1 MHDGNVTWPG
11 LGRGGAQLL
20 DILRQRPEV
29 GMAHFCLA
37 FAGRRLQED
46 DVLGDRVEKDGTV
59 SVIPTNART
68 AGF

>member
-1 MHDGNVTWPG
+1 
-11 LGRGGAQLL
+11 
-20 DILRQRPEV
+20 
-29 GMAHFCLA
+29 MAHFCLA

-59 SVIPTNART
+59 SVIPTNARA